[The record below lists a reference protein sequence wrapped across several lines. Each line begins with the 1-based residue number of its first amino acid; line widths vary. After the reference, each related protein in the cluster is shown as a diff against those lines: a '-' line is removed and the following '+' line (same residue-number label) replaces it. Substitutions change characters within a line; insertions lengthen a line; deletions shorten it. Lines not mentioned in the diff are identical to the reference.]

1 MTPTRTSGLL
11 KVIEFLYGNGVSLK
25 MAYTFYIACNE
36 CTGAAAR
43 FAEDQTWEWY
53 FDWSSSPSKWH
64 IAKYYDMFSKWVYY
78 INGWQFDQREPV
90 VPEETEMLFWIDNTT
105 HPLRIRHR
113 LEEMQD
119 LDLREVKTEG

>member
-1 MTPTRTSGLL
+1 MQLLDTMIDLLGRLKFWPTYILRHLFIDHMTPTRTSGLL

-53 FDWSSSPSKWH
+53 FDWSSSPSK
-64 IAKYYDMFSKWVYY
+64 
-78 INGWQFDQREPV
+78 
-90 VPEETEMLFWIDNTT
+90 
-105 HPLRIRHR
+105 
-113 LEEMQD
+113 
-119 LDLREVKTEG
+119 